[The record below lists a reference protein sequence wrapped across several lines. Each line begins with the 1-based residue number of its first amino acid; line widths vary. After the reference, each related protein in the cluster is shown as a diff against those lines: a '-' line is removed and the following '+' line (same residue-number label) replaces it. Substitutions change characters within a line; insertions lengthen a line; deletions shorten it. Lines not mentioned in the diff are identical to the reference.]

1 MGELAITRAFGD
13 KSFKMGIKAM
23 LEEEAD
29 EIARGLN
36 ESDQAKDLTA
46 PLVSAEPEIASMVS
60 WHRGHRIFVWF
71 GIASIVLTFFFGCR
85 C

>member
-1 MGELAITRAFGD
+1 
-13 KSFKMGIKAM
+13 MGIKAM

-29 EIARGLN
+29 ELARGLN

-60 WHRGHRIFVWF
+60 ILCATIDLLLFHACFLPICFSTG
-71 GIASIVLTFFFGCR
+71 SQPQ
-85 C
+85 